1 MSADRDESEV
11 VSEVQ
16 ATGVS
21 ITEASDAKPRLV
33 AVKELAAELQV
44 ASAHQPDQV
53 STSATAVAQGSNRA
67 STVVSAKFV
76 QLMVMLLQ
84 QALLRL
90 MSYMT
95 LLTIYFWIAVF
106 KNIQVVRHRAVLK
119 VLSLTYYHNRL
130 PSVIREDVNKLTKV
144 PKKLACILTLK
155 DVGDENG
162 GVDGLVADILELAAW
177 LILAGISHLTVYE
190 YTGAINTRL
199 DLSLLMRHM
208 DKTLANYFG
217 TDHKP
222 LYQIHVPHANITTGL
237 ELTNGDRDLHI
248 HLLLRSD
255 GKPTIVE
262 LTKTMSELAQNNEL
276 SVKDILVDLIN
287 EELLELV
294 GPEPDLLI
302 SFGPTLDFQ
311 DYPPW
316 HLRLSEIYWEPDN
329 SHMSYA
335 VFLRALRKFS
345 DCKMNLGK

>member
-1 MSADRDESEV
+1 MSTDKDDHEV
-11 VSEVQ
+11 VIEHRT
-16 ATGVS
+16 TGFSVN
-21 ITEASDAKPRLV
+21 EDNEAKPRLV
-33 AVKELAAELQV
+33 AKLETVELQV
-44 ASAHQPDQV
+44 TSAHQAEP
-53 STSATAVAQGSNRA
+53 TTANGSVVA
-67 STVVSAKFV
+67 STNQHTSTMVSAKFI

-84 QALLRL
+84 QLLLRL

-95 LLTIYFWIAVF
+95 LLTIYFWIAVY
-106 KNIQVVRHRAVLK
+106 KNIQVVRHRAMLK

-162 GVDGLVADILELAAW
+162 GVDGLVADVLELAAW

-222 LYQIHVPHANITTGL
+222 LYLIHVPHANITTGL
-237 ELTNGDRDLHI
+237 ELSTGDKDLHI

-276 SVKDILVDLIN
+276 SVQDILVDLIN
-287 EELLELV
+287 EELIELV

-302 SFGPTLDFQ
+302 SFGPTLDLQ